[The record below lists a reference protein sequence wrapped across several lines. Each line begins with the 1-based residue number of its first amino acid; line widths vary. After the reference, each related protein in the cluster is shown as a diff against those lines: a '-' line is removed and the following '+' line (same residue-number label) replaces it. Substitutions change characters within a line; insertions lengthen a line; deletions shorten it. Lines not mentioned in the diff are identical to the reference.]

1 MTILLLILFSSTLT
15 CVKTS
20 FTVLSIETFYTLN
33 CPLGNGD
40 TEHVRLANQIWV
52 NLRPTP
58 REKTY
63 VIHCLHGKK
72 LEIDYPR
79 NLGKNKTELEKKSM
93 KLSLMIL
100 RYNHRSVILIKTSL
114 KSRWEK
120 VQKTTVSI
128 IKRESLN

>member
-1 MTILLLILFSSTLT
+1 MTVLLLILFYSTLT

-33 CPLGNGD
+33 CQLGNGD

-72 LEIDYPR
+72 LETDYPR
-79 NLGKNKTELEKKSM
+79 NLGKNKTELEK
-93 KLSLMIL
+93 I
-100 RYNHRSVILIKTSL
+100 N
-114 KSRWEK
+114 
-120 VQKTTVSI
+120 Q
-128 IKRESLN
+128 